1 MKRVIVIGSG
11 GAGLTAAITARKAG
25 FEVLVISKT
34 SRGLG
39 TCTAYSAGIFSLA
52 CGGVSPAEHYE
63 KTMRT
68 GGGINDK
75 DMVRVLSEEAEKALM
90 TLKDWG
96 VNIRLGRGT
105 ASARASAPN
114 EIMGGAGF
122 EKELVRIAE
131 GCGVKF
137 IDWTAVTSVS
147 TKGDMTDGV
156 CVRNWRTGKASFLAA
171 GCVIIATGGGG
182 QIYSRTDNPSRITGD
197 GYALA
202 LSVGLSL
209 RDMEFVQFYP
219 LGWAE
224 ERFPRWMADLGL
236 ADYVRITDSDG
247 DEFLKRAINKWGYK
261 DGSEANLYARDKCA
275 VLVYQKDRE
284 GGVYAHLEDLTD
296 DMLNDPRLK
305 YCLTL
310 EADFFKKRRRPMRV
324 APLEH
329 YFCGG
334 IKTDAWGRTQV
345 KGLYACG
352 EAAGG
357 VDGANRVGGN
367 ALAGIVTFG
376 LRTGH
381 AAAEE
386 CRDISQSAGPACT
399 AYGGMLAQSDR
410 GLDVKELRRDLQEKV
425 WRYAGPVRRL
435 NELDDCLAYLS
446 EFKKRKVKINGAVDL
461 LYALEMDGLVMTAEA
476 VAKAAS
482 NRKESLGVHY
492 IER

>member
-11 GAGLTAAITARKAG
+11 GAGLTAAIAARKAG
-25 FEVLVISKT
+25 AEVCVISKT

-52 CGGVSPAEHYE
+52 CCGVTPAEHYE

-75 DMVRVLSEEAEKALM
+75 DLVRVLSEEAEKALM

-96 VNIRLGRGT
+96 VNIKLGRGT
-105 ASARASAPN
+105 ASARESAPN

-131 GCGVKF
+131 DCGVKF
-137 IDWTAVTSVS
+137 IDWTAVTSIS
-147 TKGDMTDGV
+147 TNGGMTDGV

-219 LGWAE
+219 IGWAE
-224 ERFPRWMADLGL
+224 DGFPCWMADLGL
-236 ADYVRITDSDG
+236 VDYVRITDSEG
-247 DEFLKRAINKWGYK
+247 DEFLKRAINEWGYK
-261 DGSEANLYARDKCA
+261 DGCEANLYARDKCA

-284 GGVYAHLEDLTD
+284 GGVYAHMEDLTD
-296 DMLNDPRLK
+296 DMLNDRRLR

-310 EADFFKKRRRPMRV
+310 DADFFRKRRNPMRV

-334 IKTDAWGRTQV
+334 IKIDAWGRTQL

-357 VDGANRVGGN
+357 VDGANRIGGN

-376 LRTGH
+376 LRAGH
-381 AAAEE
+381 AAAAE
-386 CRDISQSAGPACT
+386 CRGVSQSAESECA
-399 AYGGMLAQSDR
+399 AYGGLLSESDR
-410 GLDVKELRRDLQEKV
+410 GLDVNVLRRDLQENV
-425 WRYAGPVRRL
+425 WKYAGPVRRL
-435 NELDDCLAYLS
+435 KDLADFLAYLS
-446 EFKKRKVKINGAVDL
+446 EFKKRKVKIKRPVDL
-461 LYALEMDGLVMTAEA
+461 LCALEMDGLVMTAEA
-476 VAKAAS
+476 VAKAALS
-482 NRKESLGVHY
+482 RKESLGVHCV
-492 IER
+492 ER